1 MDAASEAIAIEVE
14 WADIEP
20 DGDGALAVDE
30 PSRTTLVPEFDLERF
45 ARDESER
52 TLEIK
57 DPELRR
63 LINESM
69 APAAMDEEVTDYRA
83 RRSRAEG
90 DGAFAVDDLEAQTK
104 YEEVLGLA
112 HRLVVPRPLPA
123 NDSCPS
129 SASEH
134 VRRAADGG
142 SSSIAAVVAR
152 CGLPRAQALA
162 ALCDLYQKGL
172 VELVEP

>member
-14 WADIEP
+14 WAEIE
-20 DGDGALAVDE
+20 E
-30 PSRTTLVPEFDLERF
+30 TSRTTLVPEFDLERF

-69 APAAMDEEVTDYRA
+69 APAAMEAPDVLGQSGDHEKAFESEESILGV
-83 RRSRAEG
+83 
-90 DGAFAVDDLEAQTK
+90 EAK

-123 NDSCPS
+123 NDRCPS
-129 SASEH
+129 PASEH
-134 VRRAADGG
+134 VRRAADG
-142 SSSIAAVVAR
+142 SSSIAAVIAR
-152 CGLPRAQALA
+152 CGLPRSQALA
-162 ALCDLYQKGL
+162 VLCDLYQKGL